1 MSKSQA
7 STEYELNKPVPY
19 ILRVGEDLLSVTKQK
34 LQLARFPE
42 ELDDLAD
49 DDWSQG
55 AKVKVVR
62 DLANYWRTGFD
73 WRAEEVLIPPLY
85 LVVRSSTAPFHQ
97 SLSSCVY

>member
-7 STEYELNKPVPY
+7 STEYELNEPVPY

-49 DDWSQG
+49 DDLSQG
-55 AKVKVVR
+55 AKVKVV
-62 DLANYWRTGFD
+62 
-73 WRAEEVLIPPLY
+73 
-85 LVVRSSTAPFHQ
+85 
-97 SLSSCVY
+97 